1 MMAATAG
8 RLLRGCRRSSTTPFL
23 PSMPGAP
30 CGALAAARPACSS
43 PVTSAAWGAPPP
55 GGGQGTKGAPTGG
68 RSAGG
73 RGPHAA
79 RAAAAAGGRGRPA
92 SAAADPGGGGIP
104 SWAAPDRRGGGG
116 GSDSDSDGPAWA
128 RSSRAGGRAP
138 PPRRG
143 GGSPRDGW
151 RPNDRRR
158 PRPTAGPAAAAER
171 RLGPGLVALYGV
183 NAVSAAL
190 ASGRRGS
197 PDALYVQQAAD
208 GGGGAGGGEDGGGPA
223 CGTAPADL
231 ARVAARGGGGGR
243 PGAASRGAAA
253 RARLASVAAAA
264 GVPVRWVDKHEL
276 NLMTDG
282 APHQGVVLAAAPL
295 AWPRLA
301 ALPSPAEG
309 GGAAAAAAA
318 AAAAPSSSSFPPAPP
333 PPPPVWLALDEVCDP
348 QNLGAIL
355 RSAHFLGAAGVLLS
369 PTNCAPPSPA
379 VSKASAG
386 ALEWVAV
393 HAASRPL
400 PAVLRAAAEA
410 GWDVVGAA
418 SSAGKGRAAAV
429 DGAASPAA
437 LPTRPAILVLGSEG
451 GGLRPAVAAACGRFI
466 CVERGGAGPGS
477 AGPGAVDSLN
487 VSAAAAVLLHRLVM
501 R

>member
-1 MMAATAG
+1 MAATAG
-8 RLLRGCRRSSTTPFL
+8 RCLLRG
-23 PSMPGAP
+23 
-30 CGALAAARPACSS
+30 GALRRCSHAGAGLAAGAAPAPATGRAALHSA
-43 PVTSAAWGAPPP
+43 PTPAAAWGAPGP
-55 GGGQGTKGAPTGG
+55 GGPTRNARAGSSGAG
-68 RSAGG
+68 RPSSG
-73 RGPHAA
+73 RGVP
-79 RAAAAAGGRGRPA
+79 AAGGGGERDAAGAVPA
-92 SAAADPGGGGIP
+92 
-104 SWAAPDRRGGGG
+104 WAAPDRRADADPDAGGGWARSSASRRSSQNSSSRGGGGRDGWRQGGGG
-116 GSDSDSDGPAWA
+116 GGGGGGGN
-128 RSSRAGGRAP
+128 RSRYRAP
-138 PPRRG
+138 PSG
-143 GGSPRDGW
+143 
-151 RPNDRRR
+151 
-158 PRPTAGPAAAAER
+158 AALAAER

-183 NAVSAAL
+183 NPVAAAL
-190 ASGRRGS
+190 ASGRRVA
-197 PDALYVQQAAD
+197 DALYVQAGAGE
-208 GGGGAGGGEDGGGPA
+208 GGGGGGGGGGTTATPA
-223 CGTAPADL
+223 SDL

-243 PGAASRGAAA
+243 AGAPSRGAAA
-253 RARLASVAAAA
+253 RARLAAAATA
-264 GVPVRWVDKHEL
+264 AAIPVHWVDKHEL

-301 ALPSPAEG
+301 GLPAPAD
-309 GGAAAAAAA
+309 AAAAAAA
-318 AAAAPSSSSFPPAPP
+318 AAASPPGPSS
-333 PPPPVWLALDEVCDP
+333 PPVWLALDEVCDP

-418 SSAGKGRAAAV
+418 SSSGRRGADAGVG
-429 DGAASPAA
+429 GAASPGPGGRPAT
-437 LPTRPAILVLGSEG
+437 TRPPTVLVLGSEG

-466 CVERGGAGPGS
+466 SVERGGDGPGLGS
-477 AGPGAVDSLN
+477 GPGAVDSLN
-487 VSAAAAVLLHRLVM
+487 VSAAAAVLLHRLVA